1 MKRRCGNC
9 RSCLNP
15 ASKKG
20 CIGKVIAPSMLTPD
34 TQKGRIRKQA
44 SVINMTHDDVK
55 LAALS
60 TQRSKQ
66 KKARHSSQNSGQTL
80 PQSATKNGAKHD
92 GNIAQEAS
100 RKRARSLG
108 SWLADASSGTK
119 LNATQ
124 SENKKLR
131 REIAM
136 MKGQVAAVL
145 FEENPAARVE
155 KARGCD
161 VGEGYD
167 LDSQAGKKMK
177 RRDAA
182 AVSKTL
188 DKVTK
193 GDALKR
199 VQLTDH
205 LHKKACGAKR
215 VASTTAEDAEINVA
229 LEILE
234 GHRKLNRHLN
244 KTHQGRYPN
253 NVRQDYQTANAVA
266 VSCCSNIPLLAKLI
280 GTNTRFLKGMKT
292 YFDDYMKG
300 TSRTCLHDN
309 RGAERDDTLDERWVA
324 HGKSYWLPPHTRPG
338 EKKTGQIRVQNAG
351 KKALSDY
358 YWRLIN

>member
-1 MKRRCGNC
+1 MQGAIAAAIT
-9 RSCLNP
+9 P
-15 ASKKG
+15 A
-20 CIGKVIAPSMLTPD
+20 
-34 TQKGRIRKQA
+34 TQKKRTRTQA
-44 SVINMTHDDVK
+44 SIINMTHDDAK
-55 LAALS
+55 LGTLS
-60 TQRSKQ
+60 AHKSRQ
-66 KKARHSSQNSGQTL
+66 KKARRSSQASGQKL
-80 PQSATKNGAKHD
+80 PQSATKNG
-92 GNIAQEAS
+92 GNTGQEAS
-100 RKRARSLG
+100 RKRVRSLG
-108 SWLADASSGTK
+108 SWLADASSDSK

-145 FEENPAARVE
+145 FEEDPAARVE

-205 LHKKACGAKR
+205 LHKKARGTKR
-215 VASTTAEDAEINVA
+215 VASITAEDAEVNIA

-234 GHRKLNRHLN
+234 GHKKHNRHLN
-244 KTHQGRYPN
+244 KTHKGRYPN

-280 GTNTRFLKGMKT
+280 GTSTRFLKSMKT

-300 TSRTCLHDN
+300 TSRTCLHDDSGAR
-309 RGAERDDTLDERWVA
+309 RGWILFSRQAADMAL
-324 HGKSYWLPPHTRPG
+324 
-338 EKKTGQIRVQNAG
+338 QI
-351 KKALSDY
+351 
-358 YWRLIN
+358 